1 MRSTHQTGLSII
13 ELMVGVVILGFTLMT
28 AVPSFADWM
37 RNAQIRSAAESIHNG
52 LQTARTE
59 AVKRNSSA
67 RFQLTSTLDNSCV
80 LSTSGSNWLVNRT
93 SSTTPASLC
102 GTAPGNA
109 ATPFVLQSGPV
120 TSGGVAVNASQVA
133 VSFNGLGQQVASTN
147 PTLGVAVLT
156 IDVTPAQGTCIA
168 NNGTARCLRVIVSP
182 TGQSR
187 VCDPSLTGT
196 VRANAMVC

>member
-1 MRSTHQTGLSII
+1 MRAPQHGLSII
-13 ELMVGVVILGFTLMT
+13 ELMVGIVILGFTLMT

-59 AVKRNSSA
+59 AVKRNTAA
-67 RFQLTSTLDNSCV
+67 RFQLTSTLDNGCV
-80 LSTSGSNWLVNRT
+80 LSTSGANWLVNLT

-102 GTAPGNA
+102 GTAPSDA
-109 ATPFVLQSGPV
+109 ITPFVVQSSPAA
-120 TSGGVAVNASQVA
+120 SGGTTITASQSA
-133 VSFNGLGQQVASTN
+133 VSFNGLGQQIASTN
-147 PTLGVAVLT
+147 PPLPVAVVT

-168 NNGTARCLRVIVSP
+168 NNGTTRCLRVIVSP

-187 VCDPSLTGT
+187 VCDPSVAGSART
-196 VRANAMVC
+196 NAMVC